1 MPSQPLSRPHAPQLR
16 DLQSKERQSGQ
27 SKMPKHYG
35 KGRGGNQNRR
45 TDRFIEEATGH
56 DDRGYYG
63 KQRETDPHGVIIVL

>member
-1 MPSQPLSRPHAPQLR
+1 
-16 DLQSKERQSGQ
+16 
-27 SKMPKHYG
+27 MPKHYG

-63 KQRETDPHGVIIVL
+63 KQRETDPHGVIIVS